1 MLNLALNWLLL
12 FLGLG
17 RPHLQYIDLVR
28 QNIVLEIVL
37 VQGGCEP
44 DATGNKSFQRVL
56 ALGLKVVTS
65 ESNLR
70 VQAEFSIDASVE
82 GCLHMQQNEILSHL
96 NILDHTF
103 GLETEIPCTQ
113 G

>member
-1 MLNLALNWLLL
+1 M
-12 FLGLG
+12 GLG
-17 RPHLQYIDLVR
+17 RPYLQYIDLVR

-37 VQGGCEP
+37 VQGGCEL
-44 DATGNKSFQRVL
+44 DATGNKSFHRVL

-82 GCLHMQQNEILSHL
+82 GCLHMQQLY
-96 NILDHTF
+96 HT
-103 GLETEIPCTQ
+103 
-113 G
+113 